1 MPYINGTATFTENSR
16 NYGNVSTAFF
26 TDSARNVGEV
36 ATAAFSNTTTNEG
49 TVSNAEFYTDSIN
62 LSVVQNAVFYDS
74 SINDGDVVN
83 NALFTNTAVNSGS
96 AASATFIGDA
106 VNKGDVD
113 SGAYETPDSDQGNT
127 QTVLPL
133 IVTAPTFT
141 NVISSFIVVVMVK
154 DKVTSITAPTVT
166 TTSYVAST
174 DAEGYPLYDDNGEP
188 EYTALVTVTSGETYT
203 NDVATTYM
211 YAGSSCIDAIYACK
225 FTDALNLSSQN
236 PPTNTFSS
244 VFNTIGFRES
254 FLQQVSS
261 GDTSPLTQYDIMLDD
276 QSGVDYD
283 KYNDFIFDLITNFCV
298 DKCFRHPTTVLSGVT
313 TTDFAT
319 QIAEENDGVYSLTT
333 AWPYMPANTDIRNA
347 VKGFLQTTNF
357 TNPLPSSPLS
367 DENIS
372 AGVDDAFYRT
382 ARLFA
387 RSRTDQAGVAYA
399 GEFSSS
405 DELVDGTL
413 DFYYSL
419 GSELFGKL
427 PKRSYIKRAIGA
439 ANLNIPLNG
448 ACSENAYPPFDNG
461 GAPPTTFTQTWAGE
475 DTWTGNLTVTAIG
488 YVVEIDIDS
497 LVYVQTNY

>member
-26 TDSARNVGEV
+26 TDSARNIGEV
-36 ATAAFSNTTTNEG
+36 VTAAFSNTTTNEG
-49 TVSNAEFYTDSIN
+49 TVLSAEFYTDSIN
-62 LSVVQNAVFYDS
+62 LSVVQSAVFYDN
-74 SINDGDVVN
+74 SINDGDVSN
-83 NALFTNTAVNSGS
+83 NALFTNAAVNSGIVT
-96 AASATFIGDA
+96 SATFIGDA

-113 SGAYETPDSDQGNT
+113 SGAYETPDSDQGST
-127 QTVLPL
+127 QTVVPL
-133 IVTAPTFT
+133 MVTAPTFT
-141 NVISSFIVVVMVK
+141 NVISGFIVVVMVK
-154 DKVTSITAPTVT
+154 DAVTSITSPAT
-166 TTSYVAST
+166 TITSYVAST
-174 DAEGYPLYDDNGEP
+174 DADGYPVYDSAGEQ
-188 EYTALVTVTSGETYT
+188 EYTLLVTETPGETYT

-254 FLQQVSS
+254 FLQQASS

-276 QSGVDYD
+276 QSGVDFD
-283 KYNDFIFDLITNFCV
+283 KYDDFIFDLITNFCV
-298 DKCFRHPTTVLSGVT
+298 EKCFNHPATVLSGIT
-313 TTDFAT
+313 TTDSAT
-319 QIAEENDGVYSLTT
+319 QFAEENGAYSLTT
-333 AWPYMPANTDIRNA
+333 AWPYMPANASIRNA
-347 VKGFLQTTNF
+347 VRGFLQNNNI
-357 TNPLPSSPLS
+357 TNPLPLAPLS
-367 DENIS
+367 DENVG
-372 AGVDDAFYRT
+372 AGVDDTFYRT

-387 RSRTDQAGVAYA
+387 RSRTDQAGVAYTGDFA
-399 GEFSSS
+399 ST

-427 PKRSYIKRAIGA
+427 PKRSYIKRAIGTTL
-439 ANLNIPLNG
+439 LNIPLNG
-448 ACSENAYPPFDNG
+448 DCSENKYPPLDNG
-461 GAPPTTFTQTWAGE
+461 GAPPSTITQTWAGE
-475 DTWTGNLTVTAIG
+475 DTWNGNLTVTAIG